1 MMEQLY
7 VKLIQ
12 PCVVD
17 KQDKNHILPLDGF
30 KKWYPESKKDEVTCE
45 IEKHYKPD
53 NESRIH
59 FHRHFGLRFVE
70 RFVAV
75 DFDMKINAPN
85 NFTTEVEYNE

>member
-1 MMEQLY
+1 MEQLY

-12 PCVVD
+12 PCIAD
-17 KQDKNHILPLDGF
+17 QNNPTHTFPLDGF
-30 KKWYPESKKDEVTCE
+30 CHWYPESKKDELTRE

-59 FHRHFGLRFVE
+59 FHRRFKLRFME
-70 RFVAV
+70 RFVKV
-75 DFDMKINAPN
+75 DFDMKINAPD